1 MIYKKIANLCVDE
14 KRLFVY
20 NMFHMDTNRLRQFC
34 VIAETGSLTKAAE
47 LLHITHSGLSKAMKL
62 LQEELNCTLLRPAG
76 RGLALTDEGI
86 RIYQRSKQ
94 FLAQEE
100 LLFKTESPPQEQS
113 LKIGTVEIF
122 LLPICRQLKSESLT
136 NSPLTLLDLNPGQI
150 EQLVANR
157 ELDYGITYAPHPM
170 ENVEIIEIE
179 KYQLGCYHLSG
190 SFNGFSI
197 SEIPFAVP
205 ALGLSNN
212 PLGIKERDGW
222 IESLTPRNR
231 KYSVNLLSTGI
242 ELTLQGLCA
251 IYIPKFTANNINSK
265 LSGTKKL
272 VEFPIPKAQKN
283 LQRLFLI
290 KHKDLPEDSQFKQ
303 LKKIV
308 QSIVRC

>member
-1 MIYKKIANLCVDE
+1 
-14 KRLFVY
+14 
-20 NMFHMDTNRLRQFC
+20 MDTNRLRQFC

-76 RGLALTDEGI
+76 RGLALTDDGI
-86 RIYQRSKQ
+86 RIYQRAKE

-100 LLFKTESPPQEQS
+100 LLFKIEPLTHQQS
-113 LKIGTVEIF
+113 LRIGTVEIF
-122 LLPICRQLKSESLT
+122 LLPICQQLNLKPFT
-136 NSPLTLLDLNPGQI
+136 DGPMTLLDLNPGQI

-157 ELDYGITYAPHPM
+157 ELDFGITYAPHPM
-170 ENVEIIEIE
+170 ENIEIIEII

-190 SFNGFSI
+190 RFNGIDI

-222 IESLTPRNR
+222 IESLTPRNK
-231 KYSVNLLSTGI
+231 KYSVNLLSTGL

-251 IYIPKFTANNINSK
+251 IYIPKFIANNINRK
-265 LSGTKKL
+265 LSENKKL
-272 VEFPIPKAQKN
+272 VEFPLPKTQKN
-283 LQRLFLI
+283 SQRLFLI
-290 KHKDLPEDSQFKQ
+290 KHKDRPEDSQFKH

-308 QSIVRC
+308 QSIVRD